1 MNQKPDLNAFRA
13 KPPLKDNLSNQEERK
28 QDSGDSES
36 QSQNQE
42 KEHEAFDEMINRKTE
57 ITRSVAK
64 SKHLQDDAM
73 KEKLKARKKKQE
85 IIELPSSNNETL
97 EEEWTAQQQQE
108 HE

>member
-1 MNQKPDLNAFRA
+1 
-13 KPPLKDNLSNQEERK
+13 
-28 QDSGDSES
+28 
-36 QSQNQE
+36 
-42 KEHEAFDEMINRKTE
+42 MINRKTE

-97 EEEWTAQQQQE
+97 EEEWTAQ
-108 HE
+108 